1 MEGIFAILL
10 LLLAYA
16 PTVHLTLLLLLS
28 GIALTILL
36 RRRPHPLGVKICLWV
51 GLSIAALSVLISVLH
66 SLGILFYANG
76 KTLYN
81 LMPFAIFIADLFFA
95 TGFAILLFSGKK
107 TIGDRIFAVVLT
119 VILLL
124 FAGLLLLL
132 STIHPYS
139 AKCTALTSPGKERT
153 IVVQRTD
160 NVSTYGRS
168 EGNAYFYNFYRQ
180 IAPGVWV
187 RIGRI
192 ASDSSNITDHVVTH
206 WEDDTVTFTLPNY
219 RRPLFTYEFEE

>member
-16 PTVHLTLLLLLS
+16 PTVHLIFLLLLS

-36 RRRPHPLGVKICLWV
+36 RRCPHPLGVKICLSI
-51 GLSIAALSVLISVLH
+51 GLSIGAVSVLVSILDG
-66 SLGILFYANG
+66 LGILFYANG
-76 KTLYN
+76 RALY
-81 LMPFAIFIADLFFA
+81 LLLPLAIFTADAFFA
-95 TGFAILLFSGKK
+95 VGFAILLFSKK
-107 TIGDRIFAVVLT
+107 KSIGDRIFAVILT
-119 VILLL
+119 VIMLF

-139 AKCTALTSPGKERT
+139 AECIALHSPDQERT
-153 IVVQRTD
+153 IVVRRTD
-160 NVSTYGRS
+160 NVATYGRS

-192 ASDSSNITDHVVTH
+192 ASDSSDITGHVVTY
-206 WEDDTVTFTLPNY
+206 WEDDTVTFTLPNIK
-219 RRPLFTYEFEE
+219 RPIFTYEFEQ